1 MRVQIGEGEPNN
13 QVEEDNPCSSTSAF
27 EDSLKKIQLRPWKD
41 QKQDVS
47 HFLRGKTKSIL
58 SHLSNEL
65 AEKRGIKWFISVKV
79 RFVKPKPNGE
89 SLATESHFR
98 SLCMKTVGQQ
108 ELHNQLEEVKQ
119 KITQSLV
126 LFQKEGSG
134 WVLDEILHL
143 DLSIAQ
149 YTPVKGSSYIP
160 LPSKINAKKAVINIK
175 NSDNKCFMWSVL
187 AALHPVKQSAER
199 LHHYQQFQDE
209 LDLAGI
215 EFPVTVDKIGKFER
229 QNHISVNV
237 FGFEDVLFPIYIT
250 KEHFDTHV
258 NLLLYSQGTTRHY
271 CLIKDLNKLLY
282 SQNRRKTRMY
292 YCRYC
297 LHGFIRD
304 NLLQEHEPHCSQHG
318 PQRIELPNED
328 NAQLFFKDYHKQ
340 LKVPFA
346 IYADFESLTT
356 KINSVKPN
364 PEKSSTEKYQHHQPC
379 GFSYIVVSDHE
390 KYSKPPVVYRGED
403 AVDKFL
409 ECLEEEQKYIQ
420 EKLDWVEPMRIER
433 EEEQAFQDAVNCH
446 ICGFELGADRVR
458 DHCHLTGKYRG
469 AAHNVCNLNYSFN
482 GRVPV
487 ILHNLRGYDS
497 HLIMQGLGKLKDK
510 KINCIPNNT
519 EKYISFSIDNLDF
532 IDSLQFMNA
541 SLEKLVSNLAKDG
554 VDKFPTL
561 KKYIDSDKTPL
572 LLRKG
577 VYPYDYVDCTERFE
591 EPTLPPKESFYNVL
605 NDEHISDEDYAH
617 ATNVFNK
624 FACRNMGDYHDLY
637 LTSDVLLLA
646 DVFKNFRSVCLKAY
660 NLDPCH
666 FYTSPGL
673 AWQAC
678 LKMTEV
684 ELELLTDPDMYL
696 FIEEGL
702 RGGISM
708 ISNRYGKANNP
719 YVPDYDP
726 EQETSYVMYLDA
738 NNLYGWAMSQPLPTG
753 EFDWLTDQEIAQFD
767 ITDVADDDDEG
778 YILEVDLHYPSEL
791 HDLHNDY
798 PLAPEKM
805 KISSEMLS
813 PYCQD
818 LSECLQLRGGVV
830 SKLVPN
836 LRNKT
841 NYVVHYRNLKQ
852 YLALG
857 MKLAKIHRVLV
868 FQQSPWLKTYID
880 FNTEKRKHAAN
891 DFEKDF
897 YKLMNNSV
905 FGKTMENLRKR
916 VNVKLV
922 NDKTKLSKLTASPS
936 FDYFRIFSEDLAAV
950 NMKKTK
956 LYLNRPIYVGFTIL
970 DLSKVLMY
978 QFHYEY
984 MKPKYDCNAKLLF
997 TDTDSLCYEI
1007 KTDDVYQDMLQD
1019 IDLFDTS
1026 EYARDHPLHSLT
1038 NKKVLGKMKDETH
1051 GIPIQEFVGLRPK
1064 MYSILYTENDK
1075 QVEKK
1080 TAKGIKK
1087 SVTKRKLRHINYKE
1101 CLFDKKRTMASMNQI
1116 RSERHEIYSIKLNKI
1131 GLSPYDDKRYIIKD
1145 GVNTLAYG
1153 HYQIISTDE

>member
-1 MRVQIGEGEPNN
+1 
-13 QVEEDNPCSSTSAF
+13 
-27 EDSLKKIQLRPWKD
+27 
-41 QKQDVS
+41 
-47 HFLRGKTKSIL
+47 
-58 SHLSNEL
+58 
-65 AEKRGIKWFISVKV
+65 
-79 RFVKPKPNGE
+79 
-89 SLATESHFR
+89 
-98 SLCMKTVGQQ
+98 
-108 ELHNQLEEVKQ
+108 
-119 KITQSLV
+119 
-126 LFQKEGSG
+126 
-134 WVLDEILHL
+134 
-143 DLSIAQ
+143 
-149 YTPVKGSSYIP
+149 
-160 LPSKINAKKAVINIK
+160 
-175 NSDNKCFMWSVL
+175 
-187 AALHPVKQSAER
+187 
-199 LHHYQQFQDE
+199 
-209 LDLAGI
+209 
-215 EFPVTVDKIGKFER
+215 
-229 QNHISVNV
+229 
-237 FGFEDVLFPIYIT
+237 
-250 KEHFDTHV
+250 
-258 NLLLYSQGTTRHY
+258 
-271 CLIKDLNKLLY
+271 
-282 SQNRRKTRMY
+282 
-292 YCRYC
+292 
-297 LHGFIRD
+297 
-304 NLLQEHEPHCSQHG
+304 
-318 PQRIELPNED
+318 
-328 NAQLFFKDYHKQ
+328 
-340 LKVPFA
+340 
-346 IYADFESLTT
+346 
-356 KINSVKPN
+356 
-364 PEKSSTEKYQHHQPC
+364 
-379 GFSYIVVSDHE
+379 
-390 KYSKPPVVYRGED
+390 
-403 AVDKFL
+403 
-409 ECLEEEQKYIQ
+409 
-420 EKLDWVEPMRIER
+420 
-433 EEEQAFQDAVNCH
+433 
-446 ICGFELGADRVR
+446 
-458 DHCHLTGKYRG
+458 
-469 AAHNVCNLNYSFN
+469 
-482 GRVPV
+482 
-487 ILHNLRGYDS
+487 
-497 HLIMQGLGKLKDK
+497 MQGLGKLKEK

-519 EKYISFSIDNLDF
+519 EKYISFSIDNMDY

-554 VDKFPTL
+554 VEKFPVL
-561 KKYIDSDKTPL
+561 KKYIDSDKISL

-577 VYPYDYVDCTERFE
+577 IYPYDYMDCTERFN
-591 EPTLPPKESFYNVL
+591 EPTLPSKESFYNVL

-646 DVFKNFRSVCLKAY
+646 DVFENFRSVCLKAY

-753 EFDWLTDQEIAQFD
+753 EFDWLTDQEIAELD

-818 LSECLQLRGGVV
+818 LSESLQLRGGAV

-836 LRNKT
+836 LQDKI

-857 MKLAKIHRVLV
+857 MKLTKIHRVLV

-922 NDKTKLSKLTASPS
+922 NDKTKLSKLIASPS
-936 FDYFRIFSEDLAAV
+936 FDYFRIFSEELAAV

-984 MKPKYDCNAKLLF
+984 MKPKYEYNAKLLF

-1087 SVTKRKLRHINYKE
+1087 SVTKRKLRHTNYKE

-1131 GLSPYDDKRYIIKD
+1131 GLSPYDDKRYIIND